1 MYTVA
6 LAVPTRPVQ
15 AKIGNVSEKDE
26 ELAIAQKKLADMKK
40 EVSLKT
46 KELQDRGNGL
56 ETIDKKS
63 LDVEVGESCIAHTP
77 WQRSNI
83 GCCLM
88 FVKVPTGLLLDSR
101 LESCFA
107 MCEQKRSRAAVT
119 KQLPIRVLSD

>member
-1 MYTVA
+1 MHTVA

-63 LDVEVGESCIAHTP
+63 MDLEV
-77 WQRSNI
+77 
-83 GCCLM
+83 
-88 FVKVPTGLLLDSR
+88 K
-101 LESCFA
+101 
-107 MCEQKRSRAAVT
+107 AALHS
-119 KQLPIRVLSD
+119 LPGSGQVSDAA